1 MALKQSATPEAT
13 TAADSSTSQPSSQPP
28 QHQHQHQHQPNLPAP
43 ELFDILPQ
51 LHEILA
57 RIDHTP
63 ADGEQESDDDLGAQ
77 YHKQSPLDP
86 KDLPAAI
93 LPLKAQMRKAM
104 KEIERLPDIDRSV
117 EEQDEEIRE
126 LEERLKKQQEM
137 VRKMGD
143 MRRRMLARLG
153 S

>member
-1 MALKQSATPEAT
+1 MALKQSATPET
-13 TAADSSTSQPSSQPP
+13 ITAADSSTCQPP
-28 QHQHQHQHQPNLPAP
+28 SQQQQLNLPPP

-57 RIDHTP
+57 RIDHAP
-63 ADGEQESDDDLGAQ
+63 ADGEQDSDDDLGAL
-77 YHKQSPLDP
+77 YNNKSPLDP
-86 KDLPAAI
+86 KDLPAAV

-117 EEQDEEIRE
+117 EEQEEEIRE
-126 LEERLKKQQEM
+126 LEERLRRQREM
-137 VRKMGD
+137 SRKMCDVG
-143 MRRRMLARLG
+143 RGMLARLG